1 MWEGL
6 VNKTEDH
13 DFINSIKQYDFIILY
28 DFITLVETWVSGK
41 ISVHIEGYYCF
52 NKSRKKAK
60 KAKRYSGGISVLVKK
75 SLRKG
80 VKFFPLKVTDLFG
93 GNLTNTFLIWTK
105 IFLSVPFTFHQQIL
119 NILGRAQL
127 IHMMS

>member
-1 MWEGL
+1 MTFL
-6 VNKTEDH
+6 IV
-13 DFINSIKQYDFIILY
+13 FCKQY

-41 ISVHIEGYYCF
+41 ISVDSEGYYCF

-80 VKFFPLKVTDLFG
+80 VNFLTLKVTDLFG
-93 GNLTNTFLIWTK
+93 GNLTNTFLI
-105 IFLSVPFTFHQQIL
+105 
-119 NILGRAQL
+119 
-127 IHMMS
+127 